1 LTVAGRIN
9 LMVVS
14 TASVMALLILIS
26 SGIREYFVL
35 RDGLVSELTTEITR
49 ETALAADLQL
59 RERRTLHDFLER
71 LQTLSPAITY
81 VRIDTVDGIEVVE
94 QSRIEEIEGKLPP
107 LNVLRGGAA
116 NAETGLSPQQ
126 GLPPPEAA
134 GLMASLTGGE
144 LVLNASIPI
153 LSGLNPLREDLTRR
167 DFGESLAQP
176 TGSQFVA
183 GYVHVGVSRS
193 MLLVLLLPTLGTLAG
208 IALGLLLVGSFI
220 VTRYTRKLTG
230 PLARLARMA
239 DDITAGNVGEPLT
252 IDGEGEVKEIANVL
266 NAIIGGLHN
275 YKTQIGVDHQLLSMK
290 VEERTAQLSQRNQEL
305 NQAVRQVTETKD
317 RLRQMAYFD
326 SLTSLP
332 NRRLFTEQLDLL
344 LRLSKRNNEKL
355 ALLFLDLD
363 NFKRVNDSLG
373 HSAGDA
379 LLKEVARRLAAC
391 VRESD
396 VVAHFVD
403 SESRIDVSRLGGD
416 EFTVVLNQVED
427 ERAVRTVAQRLL
439 DTLLQPVSIGDHE
452 LVITPSIGIAM
463 APDHASDLEGLL
475 KAADTAMFHAKSQ
488 GKNTYMFYTPDMDA
502 AGVERLRLETDLR
515 KALERNELL
524 FHYQPQVDTRTG
536 TVIGVEA
543 LIRWQHP
550 EQGMIPPFRFV
561 PVAEEIGLIGE
572 LGSWGIRQA
581 CRELVDL
588 RQQGYALPKIAVN
601 VSALQFTRNF
611 CPMVREALQTSG
623 LPASSLELEL
633 TESILVEDSE
643 TTVRALRELKAMGLR
658 LSIDDFGTGYSSLS
672 YLSRFPLDELKIDR
686 SFVIDFD
693 KSENDASLVRA
704 IIAMGQSMNLDL
716 VAEGVETSEQFNF
729 LTTQGAN
736 VIQGYLFSRPVTA
749 EELKPMLAPG
759 YFMEQIRE
767 IRADL

>member
-1 LTVAGRIN
+1 MTVAGRIN

-116 NAETGLSPQQ
+116 NAETGLSPQE

>member
-1 LTVAGRIN
+1 MTVAGRIN

>member
-14 TASVMALLILIS
+14 TASVMALLILTAT
-26 SGIREYFVL
+26 GIREYFLL
-35 RDGLVSELTTEITR
+35 RDSLISTLTTEITR

-71 LQTLSPAITY
+71 LQTLSPAISY

-94 QSRIEEIEGKLPP
+94 QSAIEDIEGKLPA
-107 LNVLRGGAA
+107 LNVLRGGASHDK
-116 NAETGLSPQQ
+116 TGLTVQE
-126 GLPPPEAA
+126 GLPPPDAA
-134 GLMASLTGGE
+134 KLVASVTGGE
-144 LVLNASIPI
+144 QVLNASIPI

-167 DFGESLAQP
+167 DFGASLAQP

-183 GYVHVGVSRS
+183 GFVHVGISRS
-193 MLLVLLLPTLGTLAG
+193 MLLVSLLPTLGTIAG
-208 IALGLLLVGSFI
+208 ITLLLLLIGSLI

-230 PLARLARMA
+230 PLAKLARMA
-239 DDITAGNVGEPLT
+239 DDITAGNVGEPLS

-403 SESRIDVSRLGGD
+403 SDSRIDVSRLGGD

-427 ERAVRTVAQRLL
+427 EQAVRTVAQRLL
-439 DTLLQPVSIGDHE
+439 DTLLQPVVIDDHE

-463 APDHASDLEGLL
+463 APDHSSELEGLL

-488 GKNTYMFYTPDMDA
+488 GKNTYVVYTSDMDA

-524 FHYQPQVDTRTG
+524 FHYQPQVDTLTG
-536 TVIGVEA
+536 TVIGAEA

-550 EQGMIPPFRFV
+550 EQGMIPPFRFI

-581 CRELVDL
+581 CRDLVDL
-588 RQQGYALPKIAVN
+588 RQQGFTLPKVAVN

-611 CPMVREALQTSG
+611 CPTVREILQTSG

-693 KSENDASLVRA
+693 KSDNDASLVRA

-729 LTTQGAN
+729 LTDQGAN

-749 EELKPMLAPG
+749 EELKAMLAPG
-759 YFMEQIRE
+759 HFLEQIRE

>member
-1 LTVAGRIN
+1 MTVAGRIN

-14 TASVMALLILIS
+14 TSTVMALLILTAV
-26 SGIREYFVL
+26 GIREYFLL
-35 RDGLVSELTTEITR
+35 RDGLVSTLTTEITR

-59 RERRTLHDFLER
+59 RERRTLHEFLGR
-71 LQTLSPAITY
+71 LQTLSPAISY
-81 VRIDTVDGIEVVE
+81 VRIDTVDGIEVAE
-94 QSRIEEIEGKLPP
+94 QSPNEEIEGTLPV
-107 LNVLRGGAA
+107 LKVLRGGAS
-116 NAETGLSPQQ
+116 NTDVGLTPQL
-126 GLPPPEAA
+126 GLPAPEASHLVA
-134 GLMASLTGGE
+134 AITGGE
-144 LVLNASIPI
+144 QVLNVSIPI
-153 LSGLNPLREDLTRR
+153 LSRLNPLREDLTRQ

-176 TGSQFVA
+176 IGSQFIT
-183 GYVHVGVSRS
+183 GFVHIGISRS
-193 MLLVLLLPTLGTLAG
+193 MLLVLLLPTLGIIAG
-208 IALGLLLVGSFI
+208 ITLVLLLIGSLI

-230 PLARLARMA
+230 PLARMARMA
-239 DDITAGNVGEPLT
+239 DDISAGNVGEPLA

-305 NQAVRQVTETKD
+305 SKAVKQITESKD
-317 RLRQMAYFD
+317 RLRKLAYFD

-344 LRLSKRNNEKL
+344 LRLSKRKDEKL

-379 LLKEVARRLAAC
+379 LLQEVAKRLTTC
-391 VRESD
+391 VRDSD
-396 VVAHFVD
+396 VVAHFIDTD
-403 SESRIDVSRLGGD
+403 SLIDVSRLGGD
-416 EFTVVLNQVED
+416 EFTVVLNEVADKEAM
-427 ERAVRTVAQRLL
+427 RKVAQRVLSAM
-439 DTLLQPVSIGDHE
+439 LQPVEISGHE

-463 APDHASDLEGLL
+463 SPDDADDLEGLL
-475 KAADTAMFHAKSQ
+475 KAADTAMFHAKAQ
-488 GKNTYMFYTPDMDA
+488 GKNTFLFYRHDMDA
-502 AGVERLRLETDLR
+502 AGVERLSLETDLR

-561 PVAEEIGLIGE
+561 SVAEEIGLIGE
-572 LGSWGIRQA
+572 MGTWGIRQA

-588 RQQGYALPKIAVN
+588 RQQGFTLPKIAVN

-611 CPMVREALQTSG
+611 CPTVREILQTSG

-643 TTVRALRELKAMGLR
+643 TTVRSLRELKAMGLR

-716 VAEGVETSEQFNF
+716 VAEGVETSEQFKF
-729 LTTQGAN
+729 LTAHGAN

>member
-14 TASVMALLILIS
+14 TASVMALLILTAT
-26 SGIREYFVL
+26 GIREYFLL
-35 RDGLVSELTTEITR
+35 RDSLINTLTTEITR

-71 LQTLSPAITY
+71 LQTLSPAISY
-81 VRIDTVDGIEVVE
+81 VRIDTVDGIEVAE
-94 QSRIEEIEGKLPP
+94 QSAIEDIEGKLPA
-107 LNVLRGGAA
+107 LNVLRGGASHDK
-116 NAETGLSPQQ
+116 TGLTEQE

-134 GLMASLTGGE
+134 RLMASVTGGE
-144 LVLNASIPI
+144 QVLNASIPI

-167 DFGESLAQP
+167 DFGASLAQP
-176 TGSQFVA
+176 TGSRFVA
-183 GYVHVGVSRS
+183 GFVHVGISRS
-193 MLLVLLLPTLGTLAG
+193 MLLVSLLPTLGTIAG
-208 IALGLLLVGSFI
+208 ITLLLLLIGSLI

-230 PLARLARMA
+230 PLAKLARMA

-403 SESRIDVSRLGGD
+403 SDSRIDVSRLGGD

-427 ERAVRTVAQRLL
+427 EQAVRTVAQRLL
-439 DTLLQPVSIGDHE
+439 DTLLQPVVIDDHE

-463 APDHASDLEGLL
+463 APDHSSELEGLL

-488 GKNTYMFYTPDMDA
+488 GKNTYVVYTPDMDA

-524 FHYQPQVDTRTG
+524 FHYQPQVDTLTG
-536 TVIGVEA
+536 TVIGAEA

-550 EQGMIPPFRFV
+550 EQGMIPPFRFI

-581 CRELVDL
+581 CRDLVDL
-588 RQQGYALPKIAVN
+588 RQQGFTLPKVAVN

-611 CPMVREALQTSG
+611 CPTVREILQTSG

-643 TTVRALRELKAMGLR
+643 STVRALRELKAMGLR

-693 KSENDASLVRA
+693 KSDNDASLVRA

-729 LTTQGAN
+729 LTDQGAN

-749 EELKPMLAPG
+749 EELKTMLAPG
-759 YFMEQIRE
+759 HFLEQIRE